1 MKHIF
6 VYMYLCH
13 GLELWYDG
21 QQSVVLF
28 LKKTIF
34 FFFIKKNNFFHLQK
48 KI

>member
-21 QQSVVLF
+21 QQGVVLF